1 MLLGF
6 CTFADQDEIQ
16 PTPLTPWIGFVYI
29 FPEARGKRLSGL
41 LLAEAE
47 RLAREMGAPC
57 TYISTDHVGLYER
70 FGYAFTDMQ
79 QTVTGEA
86 SRVYG
91 KHLG

>member
-1 MLLGF
+1 
-6 CTFADQDEIQ
+6 
-16 PTPLTPWIGFVYI
+16 
-29 FPEARGKRLSGL
+29 
-41 LLAEAE
+41 
-47 RLAREMGAPC
+47 MGAPC

-86 SRVYG
+86 SRVYV